1 MVIYVSTNSV
11 GIKTFDWGY
20 STFIQSLGGQII
32 SPYHS
37 YMPTYLASRW
47 QLQNLK
53 LNPEDKVIFNMG
65 INDCIYRKEQKVQLE
80 VLENLHKESV
90 EAKDTF
96 AIDLLNEK
104 INFAKTKGE
113 TDMFQLLD
121 YKDFEAIVNEVFKKV
136 GKQGVVLSIHWFDP
150 NSQKIGWA
158 WNECAQTNTILYYKA
173 KEYGLKYINL
183 WTQEKLNYTY
193 DDVHLTKEGHMRV
206 YKMIKEVI

>member
-20 STFIQSLGGQII
+20 PTFIQMLGGKII
-32 SPYHS
+32 SSYHS
-37 YMPTYLASRW
+37 YMPTFIASLW
-47 QLQNLK
+47 QINHLK

-80 VLENLHKESV
+80 VLENLLKESV

-96 AIDLLNEK
+96 AIDLLSKK

-113 TDMFQLLD
+113 TDLFQLLEF
-121 YKDFEAIVNEVFKKV
+121 KDFETIVNDVFKKV

-150 NSQKIGWA
+150 NSNIGWA
-158 WNECAQTNTILYYKA
+158 TKECIQTNTILYNKS
-173 KEYGLKYINL
+173 KKYGLKYINL

-193 DDVHLTKEGHMRV
+193 DDIHLTKEGHNRV